1 LRMLLAG
8 DIGAT
13 KTRLGIFP
21 PGDVPR
27 QPLTE
32 MTFANVLY
40 PDLSTIVREFLNRVK
55 VQVDRACF
63 GVAGPVAE
71 KRATLT
77 NLPWIID
84 EDKLGRELDIPSVC
98 IINDTLAA
106 ACALPFLS
114 PGDLHTLNKGNPV
127 LNGNMAVIAPG
138 TGLGEAFLTWDGRRY
153 RGYASEG
160 GHGDFAPNNDLEAEL
175 FRCLHKK
182 WGHVSYD
189 RVCSG
194 RGIPEIY
201 RFLKETGR
209 DKEPPWLAERLA
221 AASDA
226 TPVIVKAALDGEDTS
241 GLCVKTLE
249 IFVSV
254 LGAEAGNLAL
264 KVMATGGVY
273 VTGGLP
279 PRILSFLAGGGF
291 LEAFRRK
298 GRMSELVAHLPV
310 HVVLDASVALRGAAC
325 CLINDN
331 RNR

>member
-1 LRMLLAG
+1 MRMLLAG

-13 KTRLGIFP
+13 KTRLGIFSS
-21 PGDVPR
+21 GDVLR
-27 QPLTE
+27 KPLNE

-40 PDLSTIVREFLNRVK
+40 PDLETIVREFLNRVK

-63 GVAGPVAE
+63 GVAGPVAGE
-71 KRATLT
+71 RAALT

-84 EDKLGRELDIPSVC
+84 EDKLGRELNIPSVC

-114 PGDLHTLNKGNPV
+114 PGDLQTLNEGNPI
-127 LNGNMAVIAPG
+127 LNGNMAVIAAG

-160 GHGDFAPNNDLEAEL
+160 GHGDFAPNNDQEAEL

-194 RGIPEIY
+194 RGIPGIY
-201 RFLKETGR
+201 HFLKETGR

-221 AASDA
+221 AASDV
-226 TPVIVKAALDGEDTS
+226 TPVIVKAALDGEDPS
-241 GLCVKTLE
+241 GLCVKTLG

-291 LEAFRRK
+291 MEAFRRK

-310 HVVLDASVALRGAAC
+310 HVVLDPSVALRGAAC

-331 RNR
+331 RKR

>member
-21 PGDVPR
+21 PGDVLR

-40 PDLSTIVREFLNRVK
+40 PDLETIVREFLNRVK
-55 VQVDRACF
+55 VQVDMACF
-63 GVAGPVAE
+63 GVAGPVAG
-71 KRATLT
+71 KRAALT

-84 EDKLGRELDIPSVC
+84 EDKLGRELNIPSVC

-114 PGDLHTLNKGNPV
+114 PGDLQTLNEGNTI

-153 RGYASEG
+153 LGYASEG

-194 RGIPEIY
+194 RGLPEIY

-221 AASDA
+221 AAGDV

-291 LEAFRRK
+291 MEAFRRK

-310 HVVLDASVALRGAAC
+310 HVVLDALVALRGAAC

-331 RNR
+331 SKR